1 MVNGTFL
8 ILKNTI
14 VIRSD
19 PIKTREITKL
29 TSDSSFF
36 QKVIGYKNEINKKEH
51 KKYVKIPY
59 GHFLRKEIDLEEY
72 PELDLRADN
81 NRVR

>member
-1 MVNGTFL
+1 
-8 ILKNTI
+8 
-14 VIRSD
+14 
-19 PIKTREITKL
+19 L
-29 TSDSSFF
+29 TSVFSFF

-72 PELDLRADN
+72 PELD
-81 NRVR
+81 